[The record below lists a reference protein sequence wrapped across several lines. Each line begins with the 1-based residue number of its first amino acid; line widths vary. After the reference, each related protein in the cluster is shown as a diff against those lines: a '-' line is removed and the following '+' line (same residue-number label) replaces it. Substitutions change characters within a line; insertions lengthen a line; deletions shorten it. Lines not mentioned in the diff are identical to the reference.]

1 MRKAVSLMFLLTVLT
16 GLYGQEDTLLLREE
30 SSIKKLTDSLRN
42 VHILQ
47 LRERNG
53 ETLPEVEIKDVYI
66 IGSRKGSKKMTF
78 RGYER
83 LIYNLKKVYPY
94 ALIVRSRL
102 GQVNYELSNI
112 QDEKARKEY
121 LKEVEK
127 DVFKEYEDDVRDMTI
142 TQGKLLIKL
151 IYRETLNTSYDLIR
165 QYRGNFSASF
175 WQFVAK
181 LFGTDLKAAYDPL
194 GEDALMEMIIQE
206 IEAGRL

>member
-1 MRKAVSLMFLLTVLT
+1 MRKTISLLFLLSILT
-16 GLYGQEDTLLLREE
+16 SLHGQGDSLLSRQNDNLKR
-30 SSIKKLTDSLRN
+30 LTDSLSN

-47 LRERNG
+47 LRDRNG
-53 ETLPEVEIKDVYI
+53 EVLPEVEIKDVYI
-66 IGSRKGSKKMTF
+66 IGNRKGTKKMTF

-121 LKEVEK
+121 LKQVEK
-127 DVFKEYEDDVRDMTI
+127 DVFREYEDDVRDMTI

-151 IYRETLNTSYDLIR
+151 IDRETMNTSYELIR

-181 LFGTDLKAAYDPL
+181 LFGTDLKAEYDPH
-194 GEDALMEMIIQE
+194 GEDALMEMILLE

>member
-1 MRKAVSLMFLLTVLT
+1 MRKTVSFLFILTTLT
-16 GLYGQEDTLLLREE
+16 GLYGQEDSLLSRENDNIRE
-30 SSIKKLTDSLRN
+30 LIDSLSN
-42 VHILQ
+42 VNILQ
-47 LRERNG
+47 MKERNG

-102 GQVNYELSNI
+102 GQVNYELANI

-121 LKEVEK
+121 LKQVEK
-127 DVFKEYEDDVRDMTI
+127 DVFREYEDDVRDMTI

-151 IYRETLNTSYDLIR
+151 IDRETMNTSYELIR

-175 WQFVAK
+175 WQFIAK
-181 LFGTDLKAAYDPL
+181 LFGTDLKAEYDPH
-194 GEDALMEMIIQE
+194 GEDALMEMILLE

>member
-1 MRKAVSLMFLLTVLT
+1 MRKALSFLFLLTLMT
-16 GLYGQEDTLLLREE
+16 SLCGQEDTLLRHDNNIIRLA
-30 SSIKKLTDSLRN
+30 DSLKN
-42 VHILQ
+42 LHILQ

-53 ETLPEVEIKDVYI
+53 EILPEVEIKDVYI
-66 IGSRKGSKKMTF
+66 IGSRKGTKKMTF

-102 GQVNYELSNI
+102 GQVNYELLNI
-112 QDEKARKEY
+112 QDEKTRKEY
-121 LKEVEK
+121 LKQVEK

-151 IYRETLNTSYDLIR
+151 IYRETMNTSYELIR

-181 LFGTDLKAAYDPL
+181 LFGTDLKAEYDPL